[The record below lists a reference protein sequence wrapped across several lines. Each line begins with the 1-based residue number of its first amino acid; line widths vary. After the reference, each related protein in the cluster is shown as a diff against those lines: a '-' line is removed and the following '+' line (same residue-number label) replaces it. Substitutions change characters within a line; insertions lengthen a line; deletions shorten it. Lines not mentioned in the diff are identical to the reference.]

1 MTIDQELINILVC
14 PNCRGSIDLD
24 EENDRLICEL
34 CELFY
39 EIKDGIPIMLI
50 EEAKPLHN

>member
-14 PNCRGSIDLD
+14 PKCRGSINLD
-24 EENDRLICEL
+24 KENDRLICEP

>member
-14 PNCRGSIDLD
+14 PKCKGSIHLD
-24 EENDRLICEL
+24 EKNNRLVCEF

-39 EIKDGIPIMLI
+39 EIKDNIPIMLV
-50 EEAKPLHN
+50 EEAQPLHN